1 MNWILVGS
9 GSYKGQK
16 NFFSFFLKNRKYK
29 KNSVT
34 ANFSSKQK
42 QKRLNKK
49 AQKRMK
55 AINQLTNKAPRLKNK
70 ASRKINEIIKIRIEG
85 AENRDI
91 ERILPK
97 IIRDTIENI
106 YQMPLDSLV
115 NLEPKKAYSRIP

>member
-1 MNWILVGS
+1 
-9 GSYKGQK
+9 
-16 NFFSFFLKNRKYK
+16 
-29 KNSVT
+29 
-34 ANFSSKQK
+34 
-42 QKRLNKK
+42 
-49 AQKRMK
+49 MK

-106 YQMPLDSLV
+106 YQTSFRLFGKFGTKQF
-115 NLEPKKAYSRIP
+115 EK

>member
-1 MNWILVGS
+1 
-9 GSYKGQK
+9 
-16 NFFSFFLKNRKYK
+16 
-29 KNSVT
+29 
-34 ANFSSKQK
+34 
-42 QKRLNKK
+42 
-49 AQKRMK
+49 MK

-115 NLEPKKAYSRIP
+115 NLEPKKHILEYLRRR

>member
-1 MNWILVGS
+1 MANI
-9 GSYKGQK
+9 K
-16 NFFSFFLKNRKYK
+16 N
-29 KNSVT
+29 NSV
-34 ANFSSKQK
+34 SSNIKKQK

-49 AQKRMK
+49 AQKRIK
-55 AINQLTNKAPRLKNK
+55 TINQLTNKAPKLINK
-70 ASRKINEIIKIRIEG
+70 VSRKINEIIKVRTEG

>member
-1 MNWILVGS
+1 MANI
-9 GSYKGQK
+9 
-16 NFFSFFLKNRKYK
+16 K
-29 KNSVT
+29 KNSVSS
-34 ANFSSKQK
+34 NVSSKQK

-49 AQKRMK
+49 AQTRMK

-85 AENRDI
+85 IESRDI

-106 YQMPLDSLV
+106 Y
-115 NLEPKKAYSRIP
+115 

>member
-9 GSYKGQK
+9 GSYKDQK
-16 NFFSFFLKNRKYK
+16 NFFSFFLKNGKYK